1 MATYPEPLNFLL
13 NRISGWSVN
22 TARVV
27 PQSLTTCTPGQFIT
41 FTLPEN
47 QLVDLRSLAIFGDV
61 VGLRGSGATDRCILP
76 RLSTSLIDMVNVSI
90 NGTSIDSSLIGYNH
104 LAKLMYDMTADGRKS
119 AMNPLH
125 LASDYV
131 SSDTDLPLVG
141 RDQGS
146 AAGGLTASPGAA
158 ISDFYDTGRNSLPFV
173 WSDFLG
179 FLGCGK
185 IIDTSILGSVQISI
199 RVAPSSVCMRPAAQT
214 SNNPSYE
221 LRNLRMYVNVCDISD
236 GLYYGTI
243 AARLQTSPI
252 QINFKRFLSFNA
264 PQLTGSGS
272 VRFSLS
278 SQSIDAA
285 YCLLLPTTPGINA
298 PTTADGVAPMFRRL
312 SSHSTNPATGF
323 VRSYQIDINSVQ
335 YPSFQANTTE
345 AYYFALNTFR
355 MMNDKTHNALAGLT
369 LDSWHSELACYSYRW
384 SYGTG
389 SDWTSGIDTRSLSAS
404 AVFNFLAQGSLD
416 ALPLVIA
423 ETTATLNVGQF
434 RSVNLVV

>member
-1 MATYPEPLNFLL
+1 MASYPEPLTFLL

-27 PQSLTTCTPGQFIT
+27 PQSLTSCQPGQFIT

-47 QLVDLRSLAIFGDV
+47 QLVDLRSLAIFGDI
-61 VGLRGSGATDRCILP
+61 VGIRGAGATDRVVLP
-76 RLSTSLIDMVNVSI
+76 RLSTSLIDMVNVTI

-104 LAKLMYDMTADGRKS
+104 LAKLMYDMTSDGRKS

-146 AAGGLTASPGAA
+146 AAGGVTASPGAA
-158 ISDFYDTGRNSLPFV
+158 ISDFYDTGRNSLAFC

-199 RVAPSSVCMRPAAQT
+199 RVAPAAICMRPAAQT
-214 SNNPSYE
+214 HTPTYE

-236 GLYYGTI
+236 GLYYGSL
-243 AARLQTSPI
+243 ASRLQSSPI

-285 YCLLLPTTPGINA
+285 YVLLLPTTPGINA
-298 PTTADGVAPMFRRL
+298 PTTADAVAPFFRRL
-312 SSHSTNPATGF
+312 SRHSTSAATGF
-323 VRSYQIDINSVQ
+323 VRSYQFDMNSVQ

-355 MMNDKTHNALAGLT
+355 MMNDKAHNALSTLT
-369 LDSWHSELACYSYRW
+369 LDTWHEDLAAFTYRW

-389 SDWTSGIDTRSLSAS
+389 TDWVSGIDSRGMSLSAS
-404 AVFNFLAQGSLD
+404 IAFLCQGSLD
-416 ALPLVIA
+416 ALPLVIV
-423 ETTATLNVGQF
+423 ESTATLNIGQF